1 MEVSTLLRSTH
12 LIAFHDRQR
21 CLIKRIVR
29 RKVPV
34 PLSVHPKRVSM
45 KMKRCVRFN
54 QSDEVIVPYADD
66 PLADSAW
73 TAEYEKEMKENE
85 ELEKELKHRLEG
97 RVEVDVWYVSV
108 FLFVISLSITLVFA
122 INSFSLPLEEWRS
135 IEFTLSKQ
143 SRKRN

>member
-1 MEVSTLLRSTH
+1 
-12 LIAFHDRQR
+12 
-21 CLIKRIVR
+21 
-29 RKVPV
+29 
-34 PLSVHPKRVSM
+34 
-45 KMKRCVRFN
+45 
-54 QSDEVIVPYADD
+54 
-66 PLADSAW
+66 
-73 TAEYEKEMKENE
+73 MKENE

-122 INSFSLPLEEWRS
+122 INSFSLRLKKWRS